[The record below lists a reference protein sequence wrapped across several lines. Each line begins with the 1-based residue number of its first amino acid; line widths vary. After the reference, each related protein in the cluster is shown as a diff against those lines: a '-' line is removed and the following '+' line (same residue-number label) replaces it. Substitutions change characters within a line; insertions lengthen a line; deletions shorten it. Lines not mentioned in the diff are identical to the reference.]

1 MIVASNIVKKYGDLV
16 VLNGINETIN
26 AGETISIIGPSG
38 SGKSTFLRCLNLI
51 ETPTS
56 GDVIYD
62 GKVINSK
69 KYDINE
75 YRKNIGM
82 VFQKFNLFNH
92 LNVLENITLAINH
105 HEIKELKRLKRE
117 YHLSKI
123 KHLFNK
129 NVKLKEKP
137 LKTKK
142 EIKTN
147 NVTKAKELLKKI
159 NLLDKIYEYPN
170 KLSGGQQQR
179 IAIIRSIIL
188 NPKVMLFDEPTSALD
203 PEMVND
209 VLDLIKEIVKTG
221 MTVIIVTHEM
231 AFAKEIS
238 DRVIFMDEG
247 NIIEEGTPKEIFE
260 NPKSERTKA
269 FLSKVL

>member
-137 LKTKK
+137 IKTKK
-142 EIKTN
+142 EIKAN
-147 NVTKAKELLKKI
+147 NVIKAKELLKKI

-209 VLDLIKEIVKTG
+209 VLDLIKEIVKIG

>member
-62 GKVINSK
+62 GKV
-69 KYDINE
+69 
-75 YRKNIGM
+75 
-82 VFQKFNLFNH
+82 NH

-142 EIKTN
+142 DIKAN

>member
-142 EIKTN
+142 EIKAN

>member
-105 HEIKELKRLKRE
+105 HEIKELKSLKRE
-117 YHLSKI
+117 YYLSKI

-142 EIKTN
+142 EIKAN

>member
-1 MIVASNIVKKYGDLV
+1 MITVSNLVKKYGDLV

-26 AGETISIIGPSG
+26 EGETVSIIGPSG

-51 ETPTS
+51 EDPTS
-56 GDVIYD
+56 GEVIYN
-62 GKVINSK
+62 GEVVNTK

-92 LNVLENITLAINH
+92 LTVLDNIVFSANCHDFKKLK
-105 HEIKELKRLKRE
+105 KEKRKH
-117 YHLSKI
+117 YITKI
-123 KHLFNK
+123 AKVFDK
-129 NVKLKEKP
+129 NVKVVEKPKLTKKDIKEKN
-137 LKTKK
+137 KK
-142 EIKTN
+142 R
-147 NVTKAKELLKKI
+147 ALELLEKI
-159 NLLDKIYEYPN
+159 NLVDKANVYPN

-179 IAIIRSIIL
+179 IAIVRSIIL
-188 NPKVMLFDEPTSALD
+188 QPKVMLFDEPTSALD
-203 PEMVND
+203 PEMVKD
-209 VLDLIKEIVKTG
+209 VLNLIKDVVKLG

-231 AFAKEIS
+231 GFAKEIS

-247 NIIEEGTPKEIFE
+247 NIIEEGTSKEIFE
-260 NPKSERTKA
+260 NPKNERTKT

>member
-26 AGETISIIGPSG
+26 ASETISIIGPSG

>member
-51 ETPTS
+51 ETPTC

-92 LNVLENITLAINH
+92 LNVLENIIDGNINNS
-105 HEIKELKRLKRE
+105 
-117 YHLSKI
+117 Y
-123 KHLFNK
+123 
-129 NVKLKEKP
+129 P
-137 LKTKK
+137 
-142 EIKTN
+142 
-147 NVTKAKELLKKI
+147 KKI
-159 NLLDKIYEYPN
+159 
-170 KLSGGQQQR
+170 
-179 IAIIRSIIL
+179 
-188 NPKVMLFDEPTSALD
+188 F
-203 PEMVND
+203 
-209 VLDLIKEIVKTG
+209 
-221 MTVIIVTHEM
+221 
-231 AFAKEIS
+231 
-238 DRVIFMDEG
+238 
-247 NIIEEGTPKEIFE
+247 
-260 NPKSERTKA
+260 
-269 FLSKVL
+269 SKKK

>member
-1 MIVASNIVKKYGDLV
+1 MITVSNVTKKYGDLV

-26 AGETISIIGPSG
+26 AGETVSIIGPSG

-51 ETPTS
+51 ESPTS
-56 GDVIYD
+56 GKIIYRD
-62 GKVINSK
+62 KQVNTK
-69 KYDINE
+69 KYDVNN

-92 LNVLENITLAINH
+92 LTVLDNITYAINYH
-105 HEIKELKRLKRE
+105 QIKEFKKAKKD
-117 YHLSKI
+117 YYLSKLG
-123 KHLFNK
+123 HFFNK
-129 NVKLKEKP
+129 NIEVKEK
-137 LKTKK
+137 LNFTKK
-142 EIKTN
+142 DIKEKNTQ
-147 NVTKAKELLKKI
+147 KAKELLKKI
-159 NLLDKIYEYPN
+159 NLLDKINEYPN

-209 VLDLIKEIVKTG
+209 VLDLIKEIVETG

-260 NPKSERTKA
+260 NPKNERTKA

>member
-69 KYDINE
+69 KCDINE
-75 YRKNIGM
+75 YRKDIGM

-142 EIKTN
+142 EIKAN
-147 NVTKAKELLKKI
+147 NVVKAKELLKKI